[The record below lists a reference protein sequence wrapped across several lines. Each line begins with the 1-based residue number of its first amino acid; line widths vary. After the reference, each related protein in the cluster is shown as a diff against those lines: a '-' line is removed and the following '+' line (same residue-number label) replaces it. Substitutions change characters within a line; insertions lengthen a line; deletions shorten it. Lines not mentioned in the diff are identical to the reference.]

1 MANKFTR
8 YLSEFGSGLVEGV
21 TKPKGQLSNYRHAT
35 RLFVD
40 NNLRLSPKTKF
51 LYYVQFEIEN
61 TIRGQSAFKDKHAN
75 EAGLL
80 VKSADLPKFNFDSVV
95 KNQYNRKKIVYK
107 QINYEPVNINM
118 HDDSNAV
125 INAMWALY
133 YGYYVGDRHN
143 PDAAYKS
150 NHLRPSSTQSDSF
163 RYGLDN
169 DRTDKNFFNSVS
181 IYTMSRRRFVGYT
194 LVNPKIKSWNHG
206 GMDYSASEFNE
217 SQMTLEYEAVK
228 YTTGNVVGPNVEG
241 AANNPK
247 GFATLHYDEVPSPL
261 SVSGGGVATLT
272 GDGGVL
278 DGIEQIFGAI
288 GSGAA
293 FNTPGGFIGTVAK
306 TINTYKNVKNLSKS
320 QLASEAV
327 NILSNPRNIASAG
340 RSISGAVG
348 GVIGAVFPK
357 SASTETTTNATEK
370 KITSPFRG
378 V

>member
-35 RLFVD
+35 RLFID

-61 TIRGQSAFKDKHAN
+61 TIRGMSAFKAKHAN

-80 VKSADLPKFNFDSVV
+80 VKSADLPKFSFDSVV
-95 KNQYNRKKIVYK
+95 KNQYNRKKIIYK

-133 YGYYVGDRHN
+133 YGYYIADRHN

-150 NHLRPSSTQSDSF
+150 DLALRKTGTKVDNF

-169 DRTDKNFFNSVS
+169 DKKEADFFKSVT

-194 LVNPKIKSWNHG
+194 LVNPRIKSWSHG

-217 SQMTLEYEAVK
+217 SSMTLEYEAVK
-228 YTTGNVVGPNVEG
+228 YSTGNVSVGS
-241 AANNPK
+241 PK
-247 GFATLHYDEVPSPL
+247 GFATLHYDTVPSPL
-261 SVSGGGVATLT
+261 SIAGGGVATLT
-272 GDGGVL
+272 GEGGVL
-278 DGIEQIFGAI
+278 DGLEQIFGDD
-288 GSGAA
+288 GSGGA
-293 FNTPGGFIGTVAK
+293 FSTPGGFIGTLAK
-306 TINTYKNVKNLSKS
+306 TFNTYKNFKSLSKE
-320 QLASEAV
+320 QLASEAIG
-327 NILSNPRNIASAG
+327 ILSNPRNIAAAAQ
-340 RSISGAVG
+340 RAG
-348 GVIGAVFPK
+348 GVVGAIFPK
-357 SASTETTTNATEK
+357 TASTETSTDATQRNLVGG
-370 KITSPFRG
+370 PD
-378 V
+378 